1 MVPHTRARQ
10 EHPAPAL
17 RTPAMRPSRPTTL
30 RPSTDHRAP
39 SRRSLPRLDEAALAR
54 VVGGS
59 WRDGGITAE
68 DDWES
73 PVT

>member
-1 MVPHTRARQ
+1 
-10 EHPAPAL
+10 
-17 RTPAMRPSRPTTL
+17 MRPSRPTTL